1 MSAKDEKT
9 PPSVQ
14 SPPDPEVVARP
25 SRRLFTAPYKLKI
38 LQEAD
43 ACTETGQVAAL
54 LRREGLYSSHLTD
67 WRRLREKGALRALG
81 HSKRGPKTAAPNPW
95 QLRAQQLEK
104 ENQSLL
110 ARLRQAEAI
119 IDVQKKL
126 SSLLE
131 STTIARAS

>member
-1 MSAKDEKT
+1 MSIKDEKT
-9 PPSVQ
+9 APSVQ
-14 SPPDPEVVARP
+14 SPPNPEVVARP
-25 SRRLFTAPYKLKI
+25 SRRLFTAQYKLKI
-38 LQEAD
+38 LLEAD
-43 ACTETGQVAAL
+43 ACTEPGQVAAL

-67 WRRLREKGALRALG
+67 WRRLRDKGALLALG

-95 QLRAQQLEK
+95 QVRAQQLEK

-126 SSLLE
+126 STLLE